1 MKDIFQ
7 MIDFLLHFY
16 AKNLQNSDE
25 MDNFLAKYSL
35 SKIDLSR
42 NRKLTHTDF
51 QKRKKTEKKKNT
63 KEPPW
68 KKVPHLSLVKESFT
82 GEFSQNLLE
91 TGALVLHILFQ
102 STENERKLPNTFYKQ
117 V

>member
-1 MKDIFQ
+1 
-7 MIDFLLHFY
+7 MIDFLVHFY

-51 QKRKKTEKKKNT
+51 QKRKRKEKKIPRNC
-63 KEPPW
+63 
-68 KKVPHLSLVKESFT
+68 L
-82 GEFSQNLLE
+82 
-91 TGALVLHILFQ
+91 
-102 STENERKLPNTFYKQ
+102 ERKCHIFPL
-117 V
+117 

>member
-7 MIDFLLHFY
+7 LIDFLVHFY

-51 QKRKKTEKKKNT
+51 QKRKKKKYQGT
-63 KEPPW
+63 A
-68 KKVPHLSLVKESFT
+68 LKESATSFPC
-82 GEFSQNLLE
+82 
-91 TGALVLHILFQ
+91 
-102 STENERKLPNTFYKQ
+102 ERKFHRGILPKPFRDWSLSTTYIVSEHRK
-117 V
+117 